1 MKENWDV
8 IIIGAGPGG
17 ALAAKKCAEKGLET
31 LLIEKKKIPRDK
43 CCSGMVMG
51 NWGQKLIKEEFGE
64 YPDDLMKETIL
75 LDGYGVIVKG
85 APVLKY
91 DIKTPATWKKYL
103 DTWMCEK
110 AKEAGAE
117 IWDSVKVTDVSQD
130 NNSCTINLNKDG
142 NEISLNSRYA
152 IGADGANSITQR
164 SIFPDFR
171 PIYFGGYRECYEVE
185 IDHPENRFN
194 IFPAMGSN
202 RIFFTHNKGKYMLLE
217 GVAGSGKLKETV
229 ARAKQYL
236 IDNHGLPQ
244 DIEPVWRDGCAQTLL
259 LRELTSGRFRP
270 ASGNVLLL
278 GDAGGLNIP
287 ITGEGLTSSLLSGR
301 HAAESIFEAMESS
314 EKAEVFYLKRID
326 GMIFKFN
333 DIYKQGSKLIKESTA
348 GKDPQAFS
356 SAMLKSWELALN
368 LF

>member
-1 MKENWDV
+1 MKLNWDV

-17 ALAAKKCAEKGLET
+17 ALAAKKCAEKGFDT
-31 LLIEKKKIPRDK
+31 LLLEKKKIPRDK

-64 YPDDLMKETIL
+64 YPEDLVKETTI
-75 LDGYGVIVKG
+75 LDGYGVIVTG

-91 DIKTPATWKKYL
+91 DTKTPATWRKYL

-117 IWDSVKVTDVSQD
+117 IWDSAVVTGLSQK
-130 NNSCTINLNKDG
+130 NNSCTIKIKKESKDF
-142 NEISLNSRYA
+142 SLSSRYA
-152 IGADGANSITQR
+152 LGADGANSITQR

-171 PIYFGGYRECYEVE
+171 PVYFGGYRECYEVE

-202 RIFFTHNKGKYMLLE
+202 QIFFTHNKGKYLLLE
-217 GVAGSGKLKETV
+217 GVAAKGKLKETV

-236 IDNHGLPQ
+236 TDNHGLPQ

-259 LRELTSGRFRP
+259 LRELTSGLFRP
-270 ASGNVLLL
+270 ARGNVLLL

-301 HAAESIFEAMESS
+301 HAAESIIEAMDSS
-314 EKAEVFYLKRID
+314 EKAEFIYLKRID
-326 GMIFKFN
+326 KIIIKFN
-333 DIYKQGSKLIKESTA
+333 EIYQQGSRLIKESTA
-348 GKDPQAFS
+348 GKDPEAFS